1 MDVTKIARELGK
13 AIQQDERFIRYAK
26 AKLANDNDTD
36 LQASIGNFNIVR
48 MELEKATSTETPDQ
62 EKIKELNEQLR
73 KVYGEIM
80 SSAPMV
86 EYNTAKA
93 LLDQMM
99 NDINVI
105 ISKSLEG
112 EDPDAIDLQAA
123 CTGSCS
129 TCGGCH

>member
-1 MDVTKIARELGK
+1 M
-13 AIQQDERFIRYAK
+13 
-26 AKLANDNDTD
+26 
-36 LQASIGNFNIVR
+36 
-48 MELEKATSTETPDQ
+48 
-62 EKIKELNEQLR
+62 NEQLR

>member
-1 MDVTKIARELGK
+1 MEVIKIARELGK

-36 LQASIGNFNIVR
+36 LQNAIGNFNIKR
-48 MELEKATSTETPDQ
+48 MELEKAVEAENKDD
-62 EKIKELNEQLR
+62 EVVKKLNDELR
-73 KVYGEIM
+73 TVYGEIM
-80 SSAPMV
+80 SSAAMV

-93 LLDQMM
+93 LVDQMM
-99 NDINVI
+99 SEVNVI
-105 ISKSLEG
+105 LSKTLDG
-112 EDPDAIDLQAA
+112 EDPETCEVENA